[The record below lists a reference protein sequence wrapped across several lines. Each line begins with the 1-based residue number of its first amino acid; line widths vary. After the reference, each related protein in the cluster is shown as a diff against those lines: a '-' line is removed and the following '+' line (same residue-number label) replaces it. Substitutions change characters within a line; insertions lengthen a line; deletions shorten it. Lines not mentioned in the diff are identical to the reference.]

1 MQNTTIFQEISR
13 FQILR
18 QPYVETQV
26 EHSHS
31 CLLVQQEGSHLS
43 YPGESMMH
51 GIRYVEKT
59 RAFTRWYYGKHMCKD
74 MPYSLKRWRPKMPT
88 GGAENTSDGFI
99 MIMIDAASQSRLD
112 CNICVYVYIIIY
124 IYCRWVFWKRDTPKS
139 TCVSSFTYFPM
150 KFQFYS
156 GFNPSEKNE
165 SQLGL
170 WHSQLNGKSSNSMV
184 PKHQAAIVRVTS
196 SQISQLVAFT
206 SHSKIKKYC
215 ITLVPLSPPRFT
227 PAMTPDLWH
236 APSLDWDL
244 EVHVARRPP
253 ASTFHHC

>member
-1 MQNTTIFQEISR
+1 MGLSRHGGCPKKSSLPLMDFQRRQTRVEPRHASPWPHMAISVR
-13 FQILR
+13 NVILKSWDGMDFQILR

-99 MIMIDAASQSRLD
+99 MIMIDAASHSRLD

-124 IYCRWVFWKRDTPKS
+124 I
-139 TCVSSFTYFPM
+139 
-150 KFQFYS
+150 
-156 GFNPSEKNE
+156 
-165 SQLGL
+165 L
-170 WHSQLNGKSSNSMV
+170 
-184 PKHQAAIVRVTS
+184 
-196 SQISQLVAFT
+196 
-206 SHSKIKKYC
+206 
-215 ITLVPLSPPRFT
+215 
-227 PAMTPDLWH
+227 
-236 APSLDWDL
+236 
-244 EVHVARRPP
+244 
-253 ASTFHHC
+253 